1 MAGIS
6 RQGDANQEG
15 GKIIRGAGTVFANG
29 KPVGLHTSQITA
41 HAPWPRRKYNPHPP
55 HAAATTT
62 SASDSVFA
70 EGSQV
75 LKIGS
80 GNSCGH
86 SIVEGSSDV
95 NVP

>member
-1 MAGIS
+1 MAGIG
-6 RQGDANQEG
+6 RQGDANQTG
-15 GKIIRGAGTVFANG
+15 GKIMRGAGTVFANG
-29 KPVGLHTSQITA
+29 KPVGLHTSQISD
-41 HAPWPRRKYNPHPP
+41 HAPYGRGTAPHR
-55 HAAATTT
+55 AAVTT
-62 SASDSVFA
+62 SASASVFA

-95 NVP
+95 FVP